1 MSLLCGTMEPVLS
14 EELCHQLILAARA
27 GDEREIARV
36 VGALFRDAKKYVLGL
51 CRGNLA
57 ALAHKVGVTGDD
69 VASHVLEKMLRR
81 PPVGRH
87 DRKPLETVL
96 KWIRQVAT
104 NWLVDQNRRL
114 ERRPQLE
121 QFDVETAQ
129 DPAPPVHVQL
139 DKSQHDIEVMAFL
152 EACYPRALPL
162 LELVRKQSEGDAD
175 VGATDR
181 ELAAHLGTTPAN
193 VYKVRQRTRL
203 YVGAFVTLQETPT
216 VSDRELSKAL
226 DATENDEVRTIFAK
240 VRQYLALHTK
250 GIN

>member
-1 MSLLCGTMEPVLS
+1 MEAVLS
-14 EELCHQLILAARA
+14 EELCQQLILAARA

-36 VGALFRDAKKYVLGL
+36 VGALFRDAQKYVLGL
-51 CRGNLA
+51 CRGKLA
-57 ALAHKVGVTGDD
+57 TLAHKVGVTGDD

-87 DRKPLETVL
+87 DRKPLESVL

-104 NWLVDQNRRL
+104 NWLLDQNRRL

-121 QFDVETAQ
+121 QFDVETAK
-129 DPAPPVHVQL
+129 DPAPPVHVEL
-139 DKSQHDIEVMAFL
+139 DKSRHDIEVTAFL

-162 LELVRKQSEGDAD
+162 LELARKQSEGEAD

-181 ELAAHLGTTPAN
+181 ELAAQLGTTPAN

-203 YVGAFVTLQETPT
+203 YVGAFVAVQETPT
-216 VSDRELSKAL
+216 ISDRELSKAL
-226 DATENDEVRTIFAK
+226 DSTENDEVRTIFAK
-240 VRQYLALHTK
+240 VRQYLALHQK